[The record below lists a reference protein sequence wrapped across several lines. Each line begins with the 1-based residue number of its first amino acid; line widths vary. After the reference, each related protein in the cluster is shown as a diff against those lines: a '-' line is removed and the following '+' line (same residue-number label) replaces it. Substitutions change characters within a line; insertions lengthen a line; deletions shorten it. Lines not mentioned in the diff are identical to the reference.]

1 MQKKMKREKEVRG
14 KLGSGCSM
22 TREEEKSK
30 SRGRVKSREYF
41 KGLLPRVVKK
51 NVQRPTLL
59 VMRGKIEGEGQGNI
73 LVVLLPM
80 KL

>member
-1 MQKKMKREKEVRG
+1 MQKKIKSEKEVRG
-14 KLGSGCSM
+14 KLRSGCSM
-22 TREEEKSK
+22 TREEDKSK
-30 SRGRVKSREYF
+30 SQGRAKSQEYF

-51 NVQRPTLL
+51 NVQMPTLL
-59 VMRGKIEGEGQGNI
+59 VIRGKTEGEGQGKI